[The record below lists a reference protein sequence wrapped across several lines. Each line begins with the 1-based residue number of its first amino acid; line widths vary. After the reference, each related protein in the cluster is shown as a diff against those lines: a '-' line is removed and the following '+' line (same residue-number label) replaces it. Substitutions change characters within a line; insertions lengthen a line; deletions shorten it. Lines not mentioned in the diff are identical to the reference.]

1 MDIEIKGKSNNFSAY
16 MAVPEK
22 NNAPVVIC
30 LQEIFGVNLWMRN
43 IANKMAELGFIAIV
57 PDLFWRIEPNVQIN
71 GETEEDFAKAFEF
84 YGKFDSELAVEDIN
98 ESISFAR
105 NLEANKNKKV
115 GTMGFCLGG
124 YLAYVSSISTNS
136 DANVGY
142 YGVGIENKL
151 GEKEDING
159 NLLLHI
165 ATEDQ
170 FVPKDIQKKIHSAL
184 NNHPKVSIFD
194 YKADHAFAR
203 IGGESYVETM
213 AKEAELK
220 TVNFFN
226 KFLR

>member
-1 MDIEIKGKSNNFSAY
+1 MKKLITTFCAIALTLTVANAQTAKGTTTFGISDNFTTAS
-16 MAVPEK
+16 
-22 NNAPVVIC
+22 
-30 LQEIFGVNLWMRN
+30 
-43 IANKMAELGFIAIV
+43 
-57 PDLFWRIEPNVQIN
+57 
-71 GETEEDFAKAFEF
+71 T
-84 YGKFDSELAVEDIN
+84 
-98 ESISFAR
+98 
-105 NLEANKNKKV
+105 
-115 GTMGFCLGG
+115 GT
-124 YLAYVSSISTNS
+124 

-151 GEKEDING
+151 SEKEDING